1 LRTVLKL
8 EPGFPQGSEGTAPV
22 APAGSEPFPAPEF
35 LEAAEAAALAG
46 MMQPLID
53 ALPEQI
59 ALLDNQGTIVAAN
72 RAWRKIVRE
81 HGHEEASLGRNYR
94 DFCVI
99 SAATGYQPAVEALA
113 ALDDL
118 ASGRRKFW
126 QLVYNGGERWSHH
139 DFRICFHRIV
149 GGDRPLILVTRF
161 DLTEV
166 LALRRLKREFGIS
179 LTKTQALERE
189 RLARELHDSTAQSL
203 AAAGLLVGRFRHDT
217 PNEEILEAVDELQQ
231 LLGEAQQEIRLI
243 AYLAHPPA
251 LEKMGLVGALESLLE
266 GFGRRTGLDTEF
278 EIFGDPIPVSAA
290 AELALYRIA
299 QEALANVHRHARA
312 KRIRLL
318 LCFGK
323 RATHLVIADDGVGIP
338 PGTLADPGSAGVG
351 LASMR
356 ARLSE
361 IGGRL
366 GLRRLSPGTAIL
378 ASVRDARRGPG
389 DQ

>member
-139 DFRICFHRIV
+139 DFRICFHNIA

-251 LEKMGLVGALESLLE
+251 LEKMGLAGALESLLV
-266 GFGRRTGLDTEF
+266 GVSPT
-278 EIFGDPIPVSAA
+278 DPV
-290 AELALYRIA
+290 
-299 QEALANVHRHARA
+299 
-312 KRIRLL
+312 
-318 LCFGK
+318 
-323 RATHLVIADDGVGIP
+323 
-338 PGTLADPGSAGVG
+338 TLAAVGSI
-351 LASMR
+351 LPS
-356 ARLSE
+356 L
-361 IGGRL
+361 
-366 GLRRLSPGTAIL
+366 LRRRGNSSLLEKTRRQKKAPLLQKEGSFFVSKQRSIKPDIQRINGIVSCDDHLRVSSEAKSDDIIT
-378 ASVRDARRGPG
+378 RDE
-389 DQ
+389 

>member
-1 LRTVLKL
+1 MRTVVKL
-8 EPGFPQGSEGTAPV
+8 EPD
-22 APAGSEPFPAPEF
+22 FPAPEF

-59 ALLDNQGTIVAAN
+59 ALLDNKGTIVAAN

-99 SAATGYQPAVEALA
+99 SAATGYQPAVEAIA
-113 ALDDL
+113 AFDDL

-139 DFRICFHRIV
+139 DFRICFHNIV
-149 GGDRPLILVTRF
+149 GGGGRPLILVTRF

-166 LALRRLKREFGIS
+166 LALRRLKREFRTT

-203 AAAGLLVGRFRHDT
+203 AAAGLLVGRLRHDT
-217 PNEEILEAVDELQQ
+217 PNEEILQAVDELQQ

-251 LEKMGLVGALESLLE
+251 LEKMGLVGALELLLE

-290 AELALYRIA
+290 AEVALYRIA